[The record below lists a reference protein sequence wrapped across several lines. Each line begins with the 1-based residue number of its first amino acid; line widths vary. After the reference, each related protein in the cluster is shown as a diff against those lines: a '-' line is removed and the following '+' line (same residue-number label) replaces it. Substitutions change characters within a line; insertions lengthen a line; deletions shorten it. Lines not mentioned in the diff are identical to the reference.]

1 MMRTG
6 WWCGLLLAAVS
17 VAAPVAEL
25 AQRIAELGHEKFA
38 VREAAEQQLL
48 KLATSN
54 HPPVLAECVRV
65 YRQTTDPEVRVRLMH
80 VMEAIVDQ
88 HLFRAPRGFLGVQLQ
103 NVFIGAG
110 GALVINGQTIP
121 PGAAW
126 VSRVLDDTGAQ
137 KAGVQANDFI
147 IGVDTQKWE
156 TGSSG
161 FTEYVQAKRPGEHLK
176 LVIVR
181 GTETNKI
188 DAMLGELP
196 EAEQER
202 VYAEDR
208 RQAFFE
214 KWCEQNLTSPAPGKT
229 EVSRPTQ

>member
-1 MMRTG
+1 MRAG
-6 WWCGLLLAAVS
+6 WWGGLLLAAVS

-48 KLATSN
+48 KLAESN
-54 HPPVLAECVRV
+54 HPPILAECARV
-65 YRQTTDPEVRVRLMH
+65 YRQTNDPEVRVRLVH

-103 NVFIGAG
+103 NVFVGGG
-110 GALVINGQTIP
+110 GALIINGQTIP

-137 KAGVQANDFI
+137 KAGLQANDVI
-147 IGVDTQKWE
+147 VKVDTQKWE
-156 TGSSG
+156 TGPTG
-161 FTEYVQAKRPGEHLK
+161 FTEYVQTKLPGDHLQ
-176 LVIVR
+176 LVVVR
-181 GTETNKI
+181 GTETNQV
-188 DAMLGELP
+188 DAVLGELP
-196 EAEQER
+196 QAEQER
-202 VYAEDR
+202 VYAEER

-214 KWCEQNLTSPAPGKT
+214 QWCAQNLRPPPPA
-229 EVSRPTQ
+229 QAD

>member
-1 MMRTG
+1 MKRSVWFG
-6 WWCGLLLAAVS
+6 GLLLVAVS
-17 VAAPVAEL
+17 FAAPVAEL
-25 AQRIAELGHEKFA
+25 AQRITELGHEKYA

-80 VMEAIVDQ
+80 VMETIVDQ
-88 HLFRAPRGFLGVQLQ
+88 HQFRAPRGFLGVQLQ

-156 TGSSG
+156 TGPSG
-161 FTEYVQAKRPGEHLK
+161 FTDYVQTKRPGDRLQ
-176 LVIVR
+176 LVVVR
-181 GTETNKI
+181 GTETNNI
-188 DAMLGELP
+188 DAVLGELP
-196 EAEQER
+196 PAEQER

-214 KWCEQNLTSPAPGKT
+214 KWCAKNLSSPPP
-229 EVSRPTQ
+229 SPTK